1 MANDVVVDKGRRRFL
16 TATTSVVGGAG
27 VVLAA
32 IPSAAAKSAGA
43 PVFVD
48 QTDLSAAL
56 TLKAD
61 TSYLPPGTGAVTRTL
76 SGKVTETISVL
87 DFIPV
92 AQHAAIRNFTST
104 YDCTAGIQAAI
115 DYAIYGG
122 GHRRVY
128 IPGGVY
134 HTSSTIHLGYGE
146 AYHSVVL
153 EGDGYSYLAEAGFSG
168 TGIICGFSNAPAFN
182 FQGGRGS
189 VVRGLWVV
197 GQNLDWIT
205 SHQLGSFTPTLDDTL
220 GASWV
225 DRGLD
230 SRADSRYAPYAAFS
244 VDAYS
249 GTRPATSYP
258 DVAYPAFLGAVSQY
272 NKDYSSDCLIEDV
285 GIAGFVVGLVNQPCD
300 ADGNGDFTVLRRVN
314 ITYCKYGVSVGN
326 TQSRNVHLDDV
337 KLDSIFTVLTN
348 RRHGRC
354 TGKFGGAI
362 CNLSMGRTINV
373 IDFGTAGE
381 AGPITFINLYAEAL
395 WRIGDVQSLTSV
407 ECSIIF
413 QSCGFSFNLQ
423 NDSRGVPA
431 TVLGGGQQRSDFQF
445 IGCHFG
451 IFPSVLGFGQTG
463 VKMDGSLL
471 DSTLSRGT
479 FTAEYLATAHNALA
493 GGFVPH
499 ALTSYQCKQRIAF
512 TPRNLDTLATA
523 GSSTATDGYLTS
535 SRPYCIPACIEFA
548 SAQNE
553 PYSDR
558 VQMPGH
564 VGIVSKTG
572 VTGCAL
578 INKTLTVTYPGRA
591 DWQFNTL
598 GPDAG
603 DVLWDDLTGMTFFV
617 RARTG
622 TTITAEAQNNYKSD
636 GAGGFVPI
644 ISFSPTTGNFYFI
657 NARLYTP
664 IYYLRGD
671 VSTSSPIITNC
682 ARDDGYVA
690 WFNAA
695 ISVGDCLYV
704 RDTQDR
710 FFGPNNTK
718 ITNVNQS
725 AGTITLS
732 ADGSR
737 NQLVKRLDVF
747 VRKPPANV

>member
-16 TATTSVVGGAG
+16 TATTAVVGGAG

-32 IPSAAAKSAGA
+32 IPGAAAKSAGA

-61 TSYLPPGTGAVTRTL
+61 TSYLPPGTGAVYRAL
-76 SGKVTETISVL
+76 SDKAAETTSVL

-104 YDCTAGIQAAI
+104 YDCTTGIQAAI

-146 AYHSVVL
+146 SYHSVVL
-153 EGDGYSYLAEAGFSG
+153 EGDGYNYRAQGFSG
-168 TGIICGFSNAPAFN
+168 TGIICGFSNAAAFN

-197 GQNLDWIT
+197 GQNADWIT
-205 SHQLGSFTPTLDDTL
+205 SHRLGSFTPTLDDTL
-220 GASWV
+220 GANWV
-225 DRGLD
+225 DPALD
-230 SRADSRYAPYAAFS
+230 SRADSRYAPYSAFS

-258 DVAYPAFLGAVSQY
+258 DVAYPAFLGAASQY
-272 NKDYSSDCLIEDV
+272 NKAFSSDCLIEDV
-285 GIAGFVVGLVNQPCD
+285 GITGFVVGLVNQPCD

-314 ITYCKYGVSVGN
+314 IEQCKYGVSVGN

-337 KLDSIFTVLTN
+337 KLGSIFTALTN
-348 RRHGRC
+348 YRHGRC
-354 TGKFGGAI
+354 NGKFGGAI
-362 CNLSMGRTINV
+362 CNLSMGQVINI
-373 IDFGTAGE
+373 IDFGSAAV
-381 AGPITFINLYAEAL
+381 AGPITFINMYAEAL
-395 WRIGDVQSLTSV
+395 WRIGDVHSTTSV
-407 ECSIIF
+407 ECSVIF
-413 QSCGFSFNLQ
+413 QSCEFLFNLQ
-423 NDSRGVPA
+423 NDLRGIPA

-451 IFPSVLGFGQTG
+451 IFPSVLAFGQTG
-463 VKMDGSLL
+463 VKMDGTLF
-471 DSTLSRGT
+471 DSILSRGI
-479 FTAEYLATAHNALA
+479 FTAEYLAIAHNALA
-493 GGFVPH
+493 GGFVPY

-512 TPRNLDTLATA
+512 TPRNLDTLAA
-523 GSSTATDGYLTS
+523 SASSTATDGYLAS
-535 SRPYCIPACIEFA
+535 SRPHCIPACIEYA

-553 PYSDR
+553 PYLDR
-558 VQMPGH
+558 IQMPGY
-564 VGIVSKTG
+564 VGSVSKTV

-578 INKTLTVTYPGRA
+578 INRTLTVTYPGRV
-591 DWQFNTL
+591 DWQFNML
-598 GPDAG
+598 GPDVG
-603 DVLWDDLTGMTFFV
+603 DVLWDDQTGMTFFV

-622 TTITAEAQNNYKSD
+622 TKIIAEAQNNYKSD
-636 GAGGFVPI
+636 GAGGFLPI
-644 ISFSPTTGNFYFI
+644 ISFSPTTGNFYFL
-657 NARLYTP
+657 NGRLYTP
-664 IYYLRGD
+664 PYYLRGD
-671 VSTSSPIITNC
+671 VSTSSAVIANC
-682 ARDDGYVA
+682 ARDDGYAA
-690 WFNAA
+690 WLNKE
-695 ISVGDCLYV
+695 ILVGDCLYV

-710 FFGPNNTK
+710 FFAPDNTK
-718 ITNVNQS
+718 ITNVNGS

-732 ADGSR
+732 ANGSR